1 MKYTLFLSLIV
12 VITLSMIIGMP
23 TTTMASTPSLSI
35 ASSGS
40 GDIVQL
46 TVYGDAYSNV
56 YLYYQKSSY
65 GFQSQSIGTT
75 NSSGYLNTS
84 LSTSYYGAT
93 LGSQT
98 YVMING
104 QQSNSVSWPYNGNYN
119 NSYNNTGSLSLSQTS
134 VNLTVGQTINISIYG
149 GYSSY
154 SMYPGS
160 QNIYLA
166 AISGNTLTIVGQ
178 GTGSDSLR
186 ICSYSGGSCATIYI
200 SVTNGSN
207 NYYNNQVALSQGNI
221 SLISGGS
228 AVVTISGN
236 GGYYISSHTNS
247 GIVTASLNGNTL
259 NLYGN
264 SYGSDN
270 ISICQTGGQCATL
283 YVTVTYGNNYQPVI
297 TQTPITF
304 SQQNINLSA
313 GQSLNVSVYGGAT
326 NYYTVAYNSN
336 TSSLQTS
343 LNGGTLTLTSLS
355 SNSIN
360 SVVVCS
366 VSNNCS
372 ALSVTVNGGS
382 VLGAQNNWTY
392 CSSENQYC
400 SFYGTQSVR
409 YGANGSYFYRTLS
422 SGTSCSNAVFG
433 DPLFGVAKQCSY
445 GGQY

>member
-1 MKYTLFLSLIV
+1 MKYTLSLCLV
-12 VITLSMIIGMP
+12 AVITLSMILGIP
-23 TTTMASTPSLSI
+23 AISIASTPSLSMS
-35 ASSGS
+35 SSGS
-40 GDIVQL
+40 SDVVQL
-46 TVYGDAYSNV
+46 TVYGDAYSSV
-56 YLYYQKSSY
+56 YLYFQKSSY

-75 NSSGYLNTS
+75 NSSGYLSTS
-84 LSTSYYGAT
+84 LNTSYYGAI
-93 LGSQT
+93 LGSQA

-104 QQSNSVSWPYNGNYN
+104 QQSNTVTWPYNGGYNNYN
-119 NSYNNTGSLSLSQTS
+119 TGNLSLSQTN
-134 VNLTVGQTINISIYG
+134 VNLTVGQTVNISIYG

-166 AISGNTLTIVGQ
+166 AISGNILTIVGQ
-178 GTGSDSLR
+178 GIGSDNLR
-186 ICSYSGGSCATIYI
+186 VCNYGGGSCATIYI
-200 SVTNGSN
+200 SVTSGSN
-207 NYYNNQVALSQGNI
+207 NYYNNQVALSQGSV
-221 SLISGGS
+221 SLMSGGN

-236 GGYYISSHTNS
+236 GGYYVSSHTNPS
-247 GIVTASLNGNTL
+247 IVTASLTGNTL

-283 YVTVTYGNNYQPVI
+283 YVTVTYNNNYQPVI

-304 SQQNINLSA
+304 SQQNISLSS
-313 GQSLNVSVYGGAT
+313 GQSLNISVYGGAT

-343 LNGGTLTLTSLS
+343 LNGSTLTLTSLS
-355 SNSIN
+355 NNSIN
-360 SVVVCS
+360 SVVICS

-372 ALSVTVNGGS
+372 ALSVKVNGGN

-400 SFYGTQSVR
+400 SFYGTQTVR
-409 YGANGSYFYRTLS
+409 YGANGSYFYRTLTG
-422 SGTSCSNAVFG
+422 GTSCSNAVFG

>member
-1 MKYTLFLSLIV
+1 MKYTLSLCLMAI
-12 VITLSMIIGMP
+12 ITLSMVLGIPAIS
-23 TTTMASTPSLSI
+23 MASTPSLSMS
-35 ASSGS
+35 SSGS
-40 GDIVQL
+40 SDVVQL
-46 TVYGDAYSNV
+46 TVYGDAYSSV

-65 GFQSQSIGTT
+65 GSQSQSIGTT
-75 NSSGYLNTS
+75 NSGGYLSTS
-84 LSTSYYGAT
+84 LNTSYYGAT
-93 LGSQT
+93 LGSQA

-104 QQSNSVSWPYNGNYN
+104 QQSNTVTWPYNGGYNNGYNNNYN
-119 NSYNNTGSLSLSQTS
+119 TGNLSLSQTS
-134 VNLTVGQTINISIYG
+134 VNLTVGQTVNVSIYG

-154 SMYPGS
+154 SMYP
-160 QNIYLA
+160 
-166 AISGNTLTIVGQ
+166 TIAGQ
-178 GTGSDSLR
+178 GIGSDSLR
-186 ICSYSGGSCATIYI
+186 VCNYGGGSCATIYI

-207 NYYNNQVALSQGNI
+207 NYYNNQVALSQGSI
-221 SLISGGS
+221 SLMSGGS

-247 GIVTASLNGNTL
+247 GIVTANLSGNTL

-283 YVTVTYGNNYQPVI
+283 YVTVTYGNNYQPIV

-304 SQQNINLSA
+304 SQQNINLSS
-313 GQSLNVSVYGGAT
+313 GQSINVSVYGGAAS
-326 NYYTVAYNSN
+326 YYTVAYNSN
-336 TSSLQTS
+336 TNSLRTS
-343 LNGGTLTLTSLS
+343 LNGSTLTLTSLS
-355 SNSIN
+355 NNSIN

-382 VLGAQNNWTY
+382 ILGAQNNWTY

-400 SFYGTQSVR
+400 SFYGTQTVR

-422 SGTSCSNAVFG
+422 NGTSCSNAVFG
-433 DPLFGVAKQCSY
+433 DPLFGIAKQCSY